1 MHRAFRAC
9 FDRGRDE
16 DVDLRIIDVF
26 SGDAGEIIRLMGS
39 RGRYDCAAVAA
50 TVSSFLP
57 THNRSARPGEAE
69 AIFVPVQGSR
79 PPEAVLAA
87 PGGRKADCYETRAII
102 AAEARL
108 SGWIAVS
115 HCD

>member
-1 MHRAFRAC
+1 M
-9 FDRGRDE
+9 
-16 DVDLRIIDVF
+16 
-26 SGDAGEIIRLMGS
+26 IRLMGS
-39 RGRYDCAAVAA
+39 RGRYDCAAVEA

-57 THNRSARPGEAE
+57 TQGRMTRPGEGE
-69 AIFVPVQGSR
+69 AVFVPVQGSR
-79 PPEAVLAA
+79 APESVLAG
-87 PGGRKADCYETRAII
+87 PGGRKADCYEAQAFI